1 MRGFGL
7 LQHGGSVLTLML
19 FTFLYALPLTPG
31 VWLVMRVL
39 ETGPIWGTGAWAE
52 ALSIAVAVISAYF
65 LWGLGLLVLSGGLQ
79 RLTHPRV
86 PHGGRKEVPL
96 ASLTTIQWAFCGI
109 LHRITMPYLKLLVP
123 SGFANLYFQLAGMK
137 LGRGVQITSEIIN
150 DAYLH
155 RLGDRVVIG
164 GGATLNGH
172 TVEHGRLILS
182 GVTVE
187 DGALVGGT
195 SLVQPGVT
203 VGANAVI
210 ANRAVVPKFKSIPSN
225 EVWAGLPARFLKRRG
240 GSEPSFHALEES

>member
-86 PHGGRKEVPL
+86 PQGGRKEVPL

-123 SGFANLYFQLAGMK
+123 SGFA
-137 LGRGVQITSEIIN
+137 VCTSSSQ
-150 DAYLH
+150 
-155 RLGDRVVIG
+155 G
-164 GGATLNGH
+164 
-172 TVEHGRLILS
+172 
-182 GVTVE
+182 
-187 DGALVGGT
+187 
-195 SLVQPGVT
+195 
-203 VGANAVI
+203 
-210 ANRAVVPKFKSIPSN
+210 
-225 EVWAGLPARFLKRRG
+225 
-240 GSEPSFHALEES
+240 